1 MFIELQYFFKNCM
14 KLPNEFKT
22 VAVVFLIV
30 CIMFASPGL
39 FSRENVLGK
48 IMIIVALITTTCYNR
63 IAGIITL
70 IVIISMLNQLPIKEG
85 LANPLTSLTGATP
98 APSAPSAPPA
108 PPAHSF
114 NTPDEFRQKYCLR
127 GVPDPKEPGVLKP
140 NYMLSLTLFDGV
152 DASGNVTYGNDTL
165 KVLGRIDNSSLKNCA
180 GQNGI
185 EKVCDPKCNWKMEPP
200 SPTSAPS
207 DNATE
212 GFTQVLRSHIRN
224 GTNLLTSGINDIK
237 SSATR
242 IKRQLF

>member
-1 MFIELQYFFKNCM
+1 MLQDSFKWFT
-14 KLPNEFKT
+14 P
-22 VAVVFLIV
+22 VAFAFVIV

-48 IMIIVALITTTCYNR
+48 IIMVATLITATCYNR

-70 IVIISMLNQLPIKEG
+70 IAFIAILNDVQIKEG
-85 LANPLTSLTGATP
+85 MANPLMSLSGATP
-98 APSAPSAPPA
+98 TTPPPSI
-108 PPAHSF
+108 SF

-127 GVPDPKEPGVLKP
+127 GVPDPVDGTLKTS
-140 NYMLSLTLFDGV
+140 YMINLTFFTGV

-165 KVLGRIDNSSLKNCA
+165 KAMDRIDEPSLKNCA
-180 GQNGI
+180 GSGFQNI
-185 EKVCDPKCNWKMEPP
+185 CDPKCNWKMKTP

-212 GFTQVLRSHIRN
+212 GFTQSFRSYIRN
-224 GTNLLTSGINDIK
+224 GTNLMTSGINYLK
-237 SSATR
+237 SNAAR